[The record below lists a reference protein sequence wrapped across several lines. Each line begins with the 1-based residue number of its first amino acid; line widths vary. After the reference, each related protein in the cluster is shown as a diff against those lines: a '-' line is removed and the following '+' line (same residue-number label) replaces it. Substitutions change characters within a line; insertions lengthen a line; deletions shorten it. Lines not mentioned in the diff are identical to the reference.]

1 VQFLLACPVYP
12 KYLCSLDEA
21 VELIL
26 SIYFMIYV
34 KHLESGYRD
43 TMLELLEVGHETY
56 HSLIDING
64 YVFEQSEDYNKS
76 VNHRASFTNFAVFS
90 AVSWFT
96 LAVIVTGIDAFTYC
110 TVETR

>member
-1 VQFLLACPVYP
+1 
-12 KYLCSLDEA
+12 

-64 YVFEQSEDYNKS
+64 YVFEQSADY
-76 VNHRASFTNFAVFS
+76 RAMPKLIFIHEN
-90 AVSWFT
+90 
-96 LAVIVTGIDAFTYC
+96 DKC
-110 TVETR
+110 TF